1 MQYSDYSCSSLTVA
15 ASNHQVPYLSLS
27 GFYFFYYASLGALIP
42 YWTLYLESLSF
53 SVIEIGQLMAI
64 FLATKIVAPSL
75 WGWLADVTGQPV
87 RVIRVGALLSAIF
100 FALIFVDTS
109 FRSVLVMMVVFSF
122 FRNAILPQMEAITLS
137 HLQQELARYS
147 NIRLWGSVGF
157 ILAVLLLGVL
167 IDQYSIKLVP
177 QIILFLLLAL
187 WLSTLLVSGPPPVRD
202 QPAQRGLLKLLKK
215 PNVIVFFIVGF
226 LMQVS
231 HGPYYTFYS
240 IYMAELGYNNTLI
253 GMLWNLGVVA
263 EIGIFWIMHR
273 LMSTFSAKS
282 ILLAS
287 LLLAGIRWGLIGYYA
302 ESLALLLIAQLFHAA
317 SFASFHAVCIHFIY
331 LAFPRQHEGHGQ
343 ALYVSVSFGG
353 GGALGAILAGVIW
366 RQGGAEQCFSGASII
381 CLVAFLIA
389 LIWLK
394 FPVHREGEGEGE
406 GEGTVG

>member
-1 MQYSDYSCSSLTVA
+1 MAL
-15 ASNHQVPYLSLS
+15 SNHQVPYLSLS
-27 GFYFFYYASLGALIP
+27 SFYFFYYASLGALIP

-64 FLATKIVAPSL
+64 FLATKIVAPSV
-75 WGWLADVTGQPV
+75 WGWLADVTSQPI

-100 FALIFVDTS
+100 FALIFVETS
-109 FRSVLVMMVVFSF
+109 FLSVLVMMVTFSF

-157 ILAVLLLGVL
+157 LLAVLLLGIL
-167 IDQYSIKLVP
+167 IDQYSVKLVP
-177 QIILFLLLAL
+177 LIILSLLLAL
-187 WLSTLLVSGPPPVRD
+187 WLSTLFVSGPPPFRD
-202 QPAQRGLLKLLKK
+202 QSSQRGLLKLLKK
-215 PNVIVFFIVGF
+215 PNVMVFFLVGF
-226 LMQVS
+226 LMQLS

-240 IYMAELGYNNTLI
+240 IYMVELGYNNTLI

-273 LMSTFSAKS
+273 LMIAFSAKS

-343 ALYVSVSFGG
+343 ALYVSVSFGA

-366 RQGGAEQCFSGASII
+366 RQGGAELCFSSASII
-381 CLVAFLIA
+381 CLTAFIIA
-389 LIWLK
+389 LAWLK
-394 FPVHREGEGEGE
+394 FPVHREGEGELG
-406 GEGTVG
+406 